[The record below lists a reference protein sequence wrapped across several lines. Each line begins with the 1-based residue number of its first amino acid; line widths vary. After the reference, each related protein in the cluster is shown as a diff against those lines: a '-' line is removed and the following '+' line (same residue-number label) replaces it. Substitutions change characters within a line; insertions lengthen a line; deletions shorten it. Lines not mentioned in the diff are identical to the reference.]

1 MAEITVIGSF
11 VMDSVA
17 VMSRFPI
24 DGETVSGNSIAFYP
38 GGKGANQ
45 CVSIAR
51 LGGDVE
57 MCGMLGKDDN
67 GKRFIGILEKEGIK
81 HDHVFFCDVSTAVAQ
96 IQIDGKG
103 ENRICVIPSANYKF
117 GMEAVEKIDGLIRK
131 TELIVLQLELPLETV
146 CEIIRRAKKYG
157 TMILLNPAPAVKLND
172 DILAGI
178 DYLTPNEHE
187 LTTLTGLPV
196 NSLDEIEH
204 ACKFLHCKGIKNV
217 ITTLGPRGAFVVN
230 DHLCELVAG
239 YKVKAVDTVGAGDSF
254 NGALA
259 VKITER
265 SGLKDAIRF
274 ANAMGALTVQI
285 KGAIPSLHYKKEVNE
300 FLEEQNL

>member
-103 ENRICVIPSANYKF
+103 ENRICVIPSANYRF
-117 GMEAVEKIDGLIRK
+117 GMEEVEKIDGLIRK

-172 DILAGI
+172 DILDGI

-196 NSLDEIEH
+196 NSLGEIEC
-204 ACKFLHCKGIKNV
+204 ACEFLHRKGIKNV
-217 ITTLGPRGAFVVN
+217 ITTLGSRGAFVVN

-259 VKITER
+259 VKITEHC
-265 SGLKDAIRF
+265 GLKDAIRF
-274 ANAMGALTVQI
+274 ANAMGALTVQV

>member
-17 VMSRFPI
+17 VMNRFPI
-24 DGETVSGNSIAFYP
+24 GGETVSGNSIAFYP

-117 GMEAVEKIDGLIRK
+117 GMEEVEKIDGLIRK

-196 NSLDEIEH
+196 NSLDEIEY
-204 ACKFLHCKGIKNV
+204 ACKFLHRKGIKNV

-230 DHLCELVAG
+230 D
-239 YKVKAVDTVGAGDSF
+239 T
-254 NGALA
+254 
-259 VKITER
+259 
-265 SGLKDAIRF
+265 F
-274 ANAMGALTVQI
+274 ANWSPAIKSRRWIRSVPETALTEHWRL
-285 KGAIPSLHYKKEVNE
+285 K
-300 FLEEQNL
+300 